1 MSLNFILY
9 FYIENEDEEGKKRN
23 FMKILSFTKKDWPII
38 VFGTVSLTLC
48 SVGESF
54 IPLILGKIVSG
65 KKSFSRIII
74 KQCFLEY
81 PCKLNKVILV

>member
-1 MSLNFILY
+1 MLKILIYCFILKFNFKTNQVCLLSLNFILY

-65 KKSFSRIII
+65 
-74 KQCFLEY
+74 
-81 PCKLNKVILV
+81 